1 MPISAPGSE
10 GRRRPAA
17 GFTLIE
23 LLLVVAIIA
32 LASAVV
38 SLALPDP
45 ATTRLEREA
54 ARLATLL
61 EAGRA
66 QSRALGVP
74 VLWVPG
80 PDPAAVAAAVG
91 SPTATAALGD
101 FHFTGVPV
109 ATALPRRWLE
119 GGADAPSVELP
130 VGQRGLLLGPEPVI
144 GAQRLVLRHGE
155 RRISLATDGWAP
167 FAVVSE
173 TADAAVIR

>member
-10 GRRRPAA
+10 RRRRAAA

-32 LASAVV
+32 MASAVV

-54 ARLATLL
+54 TRLVTLL

-66 QSRALGVP
+66 QARALGVP

-91 SPTATAALGD
+91 SMAATASLGD
-101 FHFTGVPV
+101 FHFSGVPA
-109 ATALPRRWLE
+109 ATALPSRWLE
-119 GGADAPSVELP
+119 GGADAPAVELP
-130 VGQRGLLLGPEPVI
+130 VGRRGLLLGPEPVI

-155 RRISLATDGWAP
+155 RRITLATDGWAP
-167 FAVVSE
+167 FAVVPE
-173 TADAAVIR
+173 AGDDAAAR